1 RTDSA
6 GHPTDAR
13 LQNDLVN
20 RCTADAEEHVVVHL
34 ETLNTFK
41 NLDARTYLTLS
52 QDERVV
58 YKPVSP
64 IGVASTVATNARHSR
79 ALRSNMLKHVAND
92 VRVFSSRI
100 LANVLVPVRVRP
112 DQLNLTVKTTRDPV
126 VIDLIAFGAALYVVA
141 TVLIVKI
148 TILHAKHGTGMRDL
162 VGGHVNRMLAG
173 SVPAVVNLHVL
184 HQKRTGVSVGSQ
196 DAVGRTVMHNTIAQR
211 NVVCVVID
219 SSKRAAGYIEAFE
232 DVVIR

>member
-1 RTDSA
+1 MPRRTRRRPVARVNKRARRDRTNIESADVRESRIGASQCSSPRSRNHGGAGSYPVVCPRTDSA
-6 GHPTDAR
+6 GHPTHAR

-20 RCTADAEEHVVVHL
+20 RCTADAKEHVVVHL

-58 YKPVSP
+58 YKPISP
-64 IGVASTVATNARHSR
+64 IGVASAVATNARHSR
-79 ALRSNMLKHVAND
+79 ALRSNVLKNVANN

-100 LANVLVPVRVRP
+100 LADVLVPVRVRP

-148 TILHAKHGTGMRDL
+148 TILH
-162 VGGHVNRMLAG
+162 
-173 SVPAVVNLHVL
+173 
-184 HQKRTGVSVGSQ
+184 
-196 DAVGRTVMHNTIAQR
+196 
-211 NVVCVVID
+211 
-219 SSKRAAGYIEAFE
+219 E
-232 DVVIR
+232 